1 MGQYVP
7 KGTGEGL
14 CDLSQAGSNTVVND
28 WKDWRPDT
36 AIKTGT
42 RCSVKMT
49 GSMTGAVLLTV
60 ESVLPGS
67 QVRPSGRMRSRPRGR
82 SKTSSVPRWP
92 KLRAVVRIVPEDALG
107 VVLKQKTPRLSSA

>member
-1 MGQYVP
+1 MGHYVP
-7 KGTGEGL
+7 EGAGEGL

-60 ESVLPGS
+60 ESALPGS
-67 QVRPSGRMRSRPRGR
+67 QVLLNGVRQ
-82 SKTSSVPRWP
+82 SKDT
-92 KLRAVVRIVPEDALG
+92 
-107 VVLKQKTPRLSSA
+107 

>member
-1 MGQYVP
+1 MGHYVP
-7 KGTGEGL
+7 EGTGEGL

-42 RCSVKMT
+42 RCSVKMA
-49 GSMTGAVLLTV
+49 GSMTGSVLLTV

-67 QVRPSGRMRSRPRGR
+67 QVL
-82 SKTSSVPRWP
+82 
-92 KLRAVVRIVPEDALG
+92 LRQAV
-107 VVLKQKTPRLSSA
+107 SSAARGSLQRSAA

>member
-1 MGQYVP
+1 MGHYVP
-7 KGTGEGL
+7 EGTGEGLCDLSQAGSNIPEGTGAGL

-67 QVRPSGRMRSRPRGR
+67 QVRPMESG
-82 SKTSSVPRWP
+82 
-92 KLRAVVRIVPEDALG
+92 
-107 VVLKQKTPRLSSA
+107 

>member
-1 MGQYVP
+1 MGHYVP
-7 KGTGEGL
+7 EGTGEGL
-14 CDLSQAGSNTVVND
+14 CDLSQAGSDTVVND

-36 AIKTGT
+36 AIKAGT

-67 QVRPSGRMRSRPRGR
+67 QVL
-82 SKTSSVPRWP
+82 
-92 KLRAVVRIVPEDALG
+92 LRQAA
-107 VVLKQKTPRLSSA
+107 SSAARESLQRSAA